1 MTTSPGTPEH
11 PLRVAVV
18 GAGPAGFFTAEALLR
33 TPGLVC
39 SIDVFDRLP
48 TPYGL
53 VREGVAPDHASIKKV
68 TAKYDRVAS
77 EPNVR
82 FIGNVT
88 FGSDVDR
95 EDLRR
100 HYHQVVYA
108 VGAQS
113 DRALEIPGEDLPG
126 SHPATEFVAWYN
138 GHPDFADCSFD
149 LSHERAVVVGNGNV
163 AVDVARILV
172 TDPDELARTD
182 IADHA
187 LADLRRS
194 QVREVVMLGRRGP
207 AQGKFTSAE
216 LKELG
221 RLAGVDVR
229 VDPSELQLD
238 PASAAASEGE
248 RVATRNLEILRDL
261 AGRAPLAGAR
271 RLVLRFLVSPVEIL
285 ATDGHVGAVRV
296 ERNRLV
302 RTDSGYIRSEGTGE
316 FHILD
321 AGLVLR
327 SVGYRGVPLPGVP
340 FDGERHLIPNLA
352 GRVTE
357 GPGGAVVPGEFVA
370 GWIKRG
376 PSGIIGT
383 NKPDAAE
390 TVACMLDEVTG
401 GAVRDPERPH
411 PASVTDL
418 LETRGIRYVTFDD
431 WRRLDAVETMEGE
444 KQGRPRVKVVKVE
457 RMLEIMGR

>member
-1 MTTSPGTPEH
+1 M
-11 PLRVAVV
+11 AVI
-18 GAGPAGFFTAEALLR
+18 GAGPAGFFTVEALLKA
-33 TPGLVC
+33 PDLVC
-39 SIDVFDRLP
+39 SVDLFNRLP

-53 VREGVAPDHASIKKV
+53 VREGVAPDHPSIKKV
-68 TAKYDRVAS
+68 TSKYDRIAS

-82 FIGNVT
+82 FLGNVT
-88 FGSDVDR
+88 FGSDIDR
-95 EDLRR
+95 QDLRR

-113 DRALEIPGEDLPG
+113 DRALGIPGEGFPG

-138 GHPDFADCSFD
+138 GHPDFADASFD

-172 TDPDELARTD
+172 TDPDELALTD

-187 LADLRRS
+187 LEALRRS

-207 AQGKFTSAE
+207 AQGKFTSVE

-221 RLAGVDVR
+221 RLTGVDVR
-229 VDPSELQLD
+229 VDPADLELD
-238 PASAAASEGE
+238 VASAAAARAD

-261 AGRAPLAGAR
+261 AARPPVAGAR
-271 RLVLRFLVSPVEIL
+271 RLVLRFRASPAEIL
-285 ATDGHVGAVRV
+285 ARDGHVGAVRI
-296 ERNRLV
+296 EHNRLV
-302 RTDSGYIRSEGTGE
+302 PTGSGYIRSEGTGE
-316 FHILD
+316 FHTLD
-321 AGLVLR
+321 TGLVLR

-340 FDGERHLIPNLA
+340 FDAERHLIPNLA
-352 GRVTE
+352 GRMTE
-357 GPGGAVVPGEFVA
+357 GPGGPVVPGEFVA

-390 TVACMLDEVTG
+390 TVACMLEEVAA
-401 GAVRDPERPH
+401 GAVLEPERPQ
-411 PASVTDL
+411 PEAVLDL
-418 LETRGIRYVTFDD
+418 LESRRVRYVTFDD
-431 WRRLDAVETMEGE
+431 WRRLDEVETIEGE
-444 KQGRPRVKVVKVE
+444 KQRRPRVKVVRVA

>member
-1 MTTSPGTPEH
+1 
-11 PLRVAVV
+11 
-18 GAGPAGFFTAEALLR
+18 
-33 TPGLVC
+33 
-39 SIDVFDRLP
+39 
-48 TPYGL
+48 
-53 VREGVAPDHASIKKV
+53 
-68 TAKYDRVAS
+68 
-77 EPNVR
+77 
-82 FIGNVT
+82 
-88 FGSDVDR
+88 
-95 EDLRR
+95 
-100 HYHQVVYA
+100 
-108 VGAQS
+108 
-113 DRALEIPGEDLPG
+113 
-126 SHPATEFVAWYN
+126 
-138 GHPDFADCSFD
+138 
-149 LSHERAVVVGNGNV
+149 
-163 AVDVARILV
+163 
-172 TDPDELARTD
+172 
-182 IADHA
+182 
-187 LADLRRS
+187 
-194 QVREVVMLGRRGP
+194 
-207 AQGKFTSAE
+207 
-216 LKELG
+216 
-221 RLAGVDVR
+221 VDVR
-229 VDPSELQLD
+229 VDPSELALD
-238 PASAAASEGE
+238 PASDAASEGD

-285 ATDGHVGAVRV
+285 DTDGHVAAVRI
-296 ERNRLV
+296 ERNHLV
-302 RTDSGYIRSEGTGE
+302 QTDSGYIRSEGTGE
-316 FHILD
+316 FHTLD

-340 FDGERHLIPNLA
+340 FDAERHVIPNLA

-390 TVACMLDEVTG
+390 TVACMLDEVAG